1 MATIAYYRVS
11 TSDQTIENQRQEITE
26 VYLIAKE
33 FHDEGVSGTVKAA
46 DRPGFAAML
55 NYLREGDT
63 LVTVDIDR
71 LGRDAI
77 DVQQTIAHLKSEG
90 VNVIITRLG
99 VDLNSDAGELLVT
112 IMSKVAEMERK
123 KMLER
128 QRAGIARAKAEGKYR
143 GKPQSVPPEQIREA
157 RKTMSLAKTAEHFGI
172 SVATV
177 KRLQKAA

>member
-11 TSDQTIENQRQEITE
+11 TTDQSIENQRNELTATYAIDR
-26 VYLIAKE
+26 E
-33 FHDEGVSGTVKAA
+33 FFDDGVSGTVNAA
-46 DRPGFAAML
+46 SRAGFADML
-55 NYLREGDT
+55 SFIREGDT

-77 DVQQTIAHLKSEG
+77 DVQQTIANLKAKG
-90 VNVIITRLG
+90 VNIIITRLG

-128 QRAGIARAKAEGKYR
+128 QKAGIERAKIEGKYNGR
-143 GKPQSVPPEQIREA
+143 PKSVEPDLIREA
-157 RKTMSLAKTAEHFGI
+157 RKTLSISDTAEKFGI
-172 SVATV
+172 SPATV